1 MLRKIMSGILFAAG
15 SISLL
20 YFLILAWKHVDFCI
34 IWLFGAAV
42 LYVWGGYLRYR
53 SLHPD
58 GFSVPVWM
66 SVILGV
72 VLAVGILS
80 FSVTEGKIIHG
91 MTSEPEEELD
101 YLIVLGAQVKKTVPS
116 KALGL
121 RLQKACEYLKEHSQT
136 KAVLSGG
143 QGSGEEIAEAE
154 CMYRYLTEHG
164 IPEERLLKEEC
175 STTTRENLMYSARVL
190 ADSRQEVTTETV
202 LGSKIGLVS
211 NNFHIYR
218 ALLLAEKF
226 GYRKVYGVPAASDW
240 KLQIHYMVREYFA
253 VLKAK
258 IRGDI

>member
-1 MLRKIMSGILFAAG
+1 MSGILFAAG

-34 IWLFGAAV
+34 IWLLGAAV

-58 GFSVPVWM
+58 EFSVPVWM
-66 SVILGV
+66 SVILSV

-80 FSVTEGKIIHG
+80 FSVTEGKIIHE

-143 QGSGEEIAEAE
+143 QGSGEKITEAE

-190 ADSRQEVTTETV
+190 ADNRQEVTTETV

>member
-1 MLRKIMSGILFAAG
+1 MSGILFAAG

-101 YLIVLGAQVKKTVPS
+101 YLIVLGAQVKKTVPR

>member
-34 IWLFGAAV
+34 IWLLGAAV

-136 KAVLSGG
+136 KVVLSGG

>member
-1 MLRKIMSGILFAAG
+1 MSGILFAAG

-20 YFLILAWKHVDFCI
+20 YFLILAWKHVDFYI
-34 IWLFGAAV
+34 IWLLGAAV

-66 SVILGV
+66 SVILSV

>member
-1 MLRKIMSGILFAAG
+1 MSGILFAAG
-15 SISLL
+15 SICLL
-20 YFLILAWKHVDFCI
+20 YFLILVLKHVDFCV
-34 IWLFGAAV
+34 IWLLGATV
-42 LYVWGGYLRYR
+42 LYIWGGYLRYR
-53 SLHPD
+53 GIHPD
-58 GFSVPVWM
+58 GFSVPMWF

-91 MTSEPEEELD
+91 MTAEPGEELD

>member
-1 MLRKIMSGILFAAG
+1 MSGILFAAG

-34 IWLFGAAV
+34 IWLLGAAV

-66 SVILGV
+66 SVILSV

-175 STTTRENLMYSARVL
+175 STTPRENLMYSARVL

>member
-34 IWLFGAAV
+34 IWLLGAAV
-42 LYVWGGYLRYR
+42 LYVLGGYLRYR

-66 SVILGV
+66 SVILGD

>member
-1 MLRKIMSGILFAAG
+1 MSGILFAAG

-66 SVILGV
+66 SVILSV

-116 KALGL
+116 KALVL

>member
-1 MLRKIMSGILFAAG
+1 MSGILFAAG

-190 ADSRQEVTTETV
+190 ADSRQEVTIETV

>member
-1 MLRKIMSGILFAAG
+1 MSGILFAAG

>member
-1 MLRKIMSGILFAAG
+1 MSGILFAAG

-80 FSVTEGKIIHG
+80 FSVSEGKIIHG

>member
-1 MLRKIMSGILFAAG
+1 MSGILFAAG

-34 IWLFGAAV
+34 IWLLGAAV

>member
-1 MLRKIMSGILFAAG
+1 MSGILFAAG
-15 SISLL
+15 SICLL

-34 IWLFGAAV
+34 IWLLGAAV

>member
-1 MLRKIMSGILFAAG
+1 MSGILFAAG

-66 SVILGV
+66 SVILSV

-190 ADSRQEVTTETV
+190 ADNRQEVTTETV

>member
-91 MTSEPEEELD
+91 MTSDPEEELD

-240 KLQIHYMVREYFA
+240 KLQIHYMVREYLA

>member
-1 MLRKIMSGILFAAG
+1 MSGILFAAG

-34 IWLFGAAV
+34 IWLLGAAV

-66 SVILGV
+66 SVILSV

-80 FSVTEGKIIHG
+80 FSVTEEKIIHG

-190 ADSRQEVTTETV
+190 ADNRQEVTTETV

>member
-1 MLRKIMSGILFAAG
+1 MSGILFAAG

-202 LGSKIGLVS
+202 LGSKIGLAS

>member
-1 MLRKIMSGILFAAG
+1 MSGILFAAG

-34 IWLFGAAV
+34 IWLLGAAV
-42 LYVWGGYLRYR
+42 LYVLGGYLRYR

-66 SVILGV
+66 SVILSV

>member
-1 MLRKIMSGILFAAG
+1 MSGILFAAG

-34 IWLFGAAV
+34 IWLLGAAV

-66 SVILGV
+66 SVILSV

-116 KALGL
+116 KALRL

>member
-1 MLRKIMSGILFAAG
+1 MSGILFAAG

-91 MTSEPEEELD
+91 MTSDPEEELD

>member
-1 MLRKIMSGILFAAG
+1 MSGILFAAG
-15 SISLL
+15 SSCLL
-20 YFLILAWKHVDFCI
+20 YFLILVLKHVDFCV
-34 IWLFGAAV
+34 IWLLGATA
-42 LYVWGGYLRYR
+42 LYIWGGYLRYR
-53 SLHPD
+53 GIHPD
-58 GFSVPVWM
+58 GFSVPMWF

>member
-1 MLRKIMSGILFAAG
+1 MSSILFAAG

-91 MTSEPEEELD
+91 MTSDPEEELD

>member
-1 MLRKIMSGILFAAG
+1 MSGILFAAG

-91 MTSEPEEELD
+91 MTSDPEEELD

-175 STTTRENLMYSARVL
+175 STTTRENLMYSAIVL

>member
-1 MLRKIMSGILFAAG
+1 MSGILFAAG

-66 SVILGV
+66 SVILSV

>member
-1 MLRKIMSGILFAAG
+1 
-15 SISLL
+15 
-20 YFLILAWKHVDFCI
+20 
-34 IWLFGAAV
+34 
-42 LYVWGGYLRYR
+42 
-53 SLHPD
+53 
-58 GFSVPVWM
+58 
-66 SVILGV
+66 
-72 VLAVGILS
+72 
-80 FSVTEGKIIHG
+80 
-91 MTSEPEEELD
+91 
-101 YLIVLGAQVKKTVPS
+101 
-116 KALGL
+116 
-121 RLQKACEYLKEHSQT
+121 
-136 KAVLSGG
+136 
-143 QGSGEEIAEAE
+143 
-154 CMYRYLTEHG
+154 MYRYLTEHG

>member
-1 MLRKIMSGILFAAG
+1 MSGILFAAG

-91 MTSEPEEELD
+91 MTSDPEEELD

-121 RLQKACEYLKEHSQT
+121 RLQKACEYLKERSQT